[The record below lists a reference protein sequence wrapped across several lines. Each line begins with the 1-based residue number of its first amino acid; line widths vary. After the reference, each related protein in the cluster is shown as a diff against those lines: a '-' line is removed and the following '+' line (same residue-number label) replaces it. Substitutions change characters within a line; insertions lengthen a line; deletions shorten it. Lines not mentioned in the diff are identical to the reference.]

1 MFLQNELKNL
11 EEACDEIALLDEDE
25 KIPYL
30 VGEVFIYQDNEK
42 TQKSLED
49 AKKNTENE
57 INDLKSDAD
66 KLKEL
71 MSDLKVHLYG
81 KFGSHI
87 NLEADDE

>member
-1 MFLQNELKNL
+1 MQNELKNL
-11 EEACDEIALLDEDE
+11 EEACDEIALLDDDE

-42 TQKSLED
+42 TQKSLEG
-49 AKKNTENE
+49 AMKNTENE
-57 INDLKSDAD
+57 INDLKTDAG

-71 MSDLKVHLYG
+71 MGDLKVHLYG